1 MLISLAE
8 LRLQAR
14 QRSDQEKSKLV
25 KDSELTSYINSS
37 IGELYDLLCEAY
49 GSEYFTIESSSFF
62 TDGTNFSYALPTD
75 MYELKG
81 VDMRVANQDWITLQ
95 QFNFNERNRYGDTGR
110 FTGIENIRYR
120 LVGNNIR
127 FNPLPDAN
135 TEYRLWYVP
144 FPAQLVNDTDTLDG
158 LNSYQEY
165 VIVDAAIK
173 MMQKEESDVSVLM
186 AQKMALQKRIVD
198 KAANRNAAQ
207 SGTITDVYGE
217 AYDLLS
223 SGVKND

>member
-8 LRLQAR
+8 LKLQAR
-14 QRSDQEKSKLV
+14 QRADQEKSKLV
-25 KDSELTSYINSS
+25 KDSELTAYINSS
-37 IGELYDLLCEAY
+37 IAELYDLLCEAY
-49 GSEYFTIESSSFF
+49 GSEYYTIESQSYF
-62 TDGTNFSYALPTD
+62 TDGGFSFPLPAD
-75 MYELKG
+75 LYELKG
-81 VDMRVANQDWITLQ
+81 VDMRIANQDWITLQ
-95 QFNFNERNRYGDTGR
+95 QFNFNERNRYGDTGGR
-110 FTGIENIRYR
+110 TGLDNIRYR

-144 FPAQLVNDTDTLDG
+144 FPTQLVNDTDTLDG

-173 MMQKEESDVSVLM
+173 MMQKEESDVSVLA
-186 AQKMALQKRIVD
+186 AQKAALAKRITD

-207 SGTITDVYGE
+207 SGTISDVYAE
-217 AYDLLS
+217 SYDILT

>member
-1 MLISLAE
+1 VLISLAE
-8 LRLQAR
+8 LRLQTR

-37 IGELYDLLCEAY
+37 IAELYDLLCEAY
-49 GSEYFTIESSSFF
+49 GSEYYTVESIGLF
-62 TDGTNFSYALPTD
+62 TDGTNFSYALPAD
-75 MYELKG
+75 LYELKG
-81 VDMRVANQDWITLQ
+81 VDMRVANQDWTTLQ

-110 FTGIENIRYR
+110 WTGIENIRYR

-144 FPAQLVNDTDTLDG
+144 FPVQLINDTDTLDG

-207 SGTITDVYGE
+207 SGTISDVYAE
-217 AYDLLS
+217 AYDILS
-223 SGVKND
+223 GGVKND